1 MRIICLAL
9 VMMFFPQVTNAAGGV
24 ECDAKAG
31 IIKSA
36 KNDRGSYDT
45 LITVTEI
52 SSARYQKSPCPAQK
66 GQPPYQELI
75 QLDRHYMPGTRLD
88 FSVEFIV
95 VQTKEGQS
103 AIGKWEV
110 KK

>member
-1 MRIICLAL
+1 MKKIVLFAFLAL
-9 VMMFFPQVTNAAGGV
+9 FVSNAALADGV
-24 ECDAKAG
+24 ECDVKAG

-36 KNDRGSYDT
+36 KNDSGRYTT

-52 SSARYQKSPCPAQK
+52 GSARYAKMPCPVQK
-66 GQPPYQELI
+66 GQPPYQDLIELD
-75 QLDRHYMPGTRLD
+75 QHYMPGARLD
-88 FSVEFIV
+88 LTVEYFP

-103 AIGKWEV
+103 AIGKWKV